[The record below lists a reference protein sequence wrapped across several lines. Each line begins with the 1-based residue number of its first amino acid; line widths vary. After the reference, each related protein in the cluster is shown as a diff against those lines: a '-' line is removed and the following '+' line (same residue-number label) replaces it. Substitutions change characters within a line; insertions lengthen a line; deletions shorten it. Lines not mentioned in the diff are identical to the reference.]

1 MYNSFSPSFLIVVV
15 LAILVLFY
23 FVYREERLAINERK
37 RPAATRLS
45 IIKRYKGTQADAT
58 MRFQSD
64 ANQMRARS
72 YFPTVKTWIPGW
84 RVWHL
89 IAKPKG
95 TLTVTYEKI
104 NVFVE
109 EKTCSTCAGR
119 IRAAALVCHLCGHDF
134 YVARQSG
141 YGPQPQDASTK
152 RINLPPR
159 TVAHAMNAQTRSGR
173 R

>member
-1 MYNSFSPSFLIVVV
+1 MDNSFSSSFPIVVV
-15 LAILVLFY
+15 LTFLVLIY

-45 IIKRYKGTQADAT
+45 IIKRYEGTQADAT

-64 ANQMRARS
+64 ANQMRVRS
-72 YFPTVKTWIPGW
+72 YFATVKTWVPGRW
-84 RVWHL
+84 RVWYL

-104 NVFVE
+104 NIFVE
-109 EKTCSTCAGR
+109 EKTCPTCAGR

-134 YVARQSG
+134 YVARQS
-141 YGPQPQDASTK
+141 
-152 RINLPPR
+152 RHEPR
-159 TVAHAMNAQTRSGR
+159 PHSHRPDGVIAG
-173 R
+173 